1 MRRPNIDADKIY
13 DYIIDTMVE
22 NMDYQ
27 SASMNENYN
36 IDDTYMLVIDISA
49 ILDCDFSCE
58 NDYFNGT
65 GYWYTTHA
73 ETRVTRL
80 EIYLFNK
87 KTEEYED
94 LHGAIDFDYLEREI
108 EEQLT
113 EAAYE

>member
-13 DYIIDTMVE
+13 DHIIDTMVE

-27 SASMNENYN
+27 SASMDEEYD

-49 ILDCDFSCE
+49 KLDCKFARDD
-58 NDYFNGT
+58 DYFHGT
-65 GYWYTTHA
+65 GYCYTTSA

-80 EIYLFNK
+80 EIDLFNK
-87 KTEEYED
+87 KTDEYED
-94 LHGAIDFDYLEREI
+94 LHGMIDLDYLEREI